1 MFWNCQGLRS
11 KRKELELYL
20 KENLTDIIA
29 LNETF
34 LHKKINLKSQ
44 GYDTIR
50 NDRSTGSRGGV
61 AFLVKHGLVVD
72 KESRNADFNIITENE
87 ALAINLELSSNQ
99 NLTLAT
105 IYCPD
110 GNPNF
115 SLFHTINNLS
125 ENVMFVRDF
134 NSKIEAFGCASKN
147 TSGPMLKTIQN
158 KLNQIYV
165 NNDEHT
171 HMDRRYG
178 STDILD
184 MAFISQNLA
193 IYDIQF
199 QIGVDLGSDHLPI
212 EISID
217 TTPLRN
223 TSTNHTKYKFDQTDR
238 EVFESVLE
246 EVLGS
251 EDFSGHLSTS
261 DLDRYADFIITA
273 LHTAVDKALPK
284 SKSVRTESNP
294 ISNETLVL
302 IKEKH
307 KFMRHSQRKDPAVRT
322 RINQLQKQVKDDLR
336 IESQASWE
344 KFCNSISL
352 ETDSNESWCRIEN
365 FLKPKG
371 AARLS
376 NSAAH

>member
-1 MFWNCQGLRS
+1 MGLNIMFWNCQGIRS

-20 KENLTDIIA
+20 KENSIDIIA

-34 LHKKINLKSQ
+34 LHKKITFKIQ

-61 AFLVKHGLVVD
+61 AFLVKHGLVVN
-72 KESRNADFNIITENE
+72 KEFRNADFNIITENE
-87 ALAINLELSSNQ
+87 ALAINLELSCNQ

-115 SLFHTINNLS
+115 SLFQTINNLS
-125 ENVMFVRDF
+125 DNVMFVGDF
-134 NSKIEAFGCASKN
+134 NSKLEAFGCASKN

-158 KLNQIYV
+158 KLNLIYV

-171 HMDRRYG
+171 HMDRRTG

-193 IYDIQF
+193 IHDIQF

-223 TSTNHTKYKFDQTDR
+223 TFTDHTKYKLDQTD
-238 EVFESVLE
+238 
-246 EVLGS
+246 
-251 EDFSGHLSTS
+251 
-261 DLDRYADFIITA
+261 
-273 LHTAVDKALPK
+273 
-284 SKSVRTESNP
+284 
-294 ISNETLVL
+294 
-302 IKEKH
+302 
-307 KFMRHSQRKDPAVRT
+307 
-322 RINQLQKQVKDDLR
+322 
-336 IESQASWE
+336 
-344 KFCNSISL
+344 
-352 ETDSNESWCRIEN
+352 
-365 FLKPKG
+365 
-371 AARLS
+371 
-376 NSAAH
+376 